1 MASHAATPTGFVLA
15 YPLPLLSCAM
25 VALASDRFA
34 DEPVGSAPGH
44 GSLSVAVC
52 TRDRTAQLERAL
64 RSLLDQ
70 ELAPAEI
77 LVIDNAP
84 ADEATRQMVRQKF
97 PAVRYVRE
105 PASGPAFARNRALIE
120 ARGAVVAFLD
130 DDAVAHRGWAR
141 ALTQELEDERVAACT
156 GRVEA
161 LALETEAQR
170 LFEANGGFS
179 RGVERLHLPRDA
191 KRPLHGLP
199 APLIAWAVSV
209 GSGCSFAVRRV
220 AALETGGFDPAL
232 DPGAPSPGGED
243 LDMLWR
249 LLSVGHAVVYRPDAL
264 AWHEHRRELQAV
276 CDQLAGQQRALTA
289 FLAKTAVRTRGV
301 RRIPVLGF
309 LAWRLLKPGAR
320 LVRRLVGRDPLPAR
334 QLLRMWGSSW
344 RGLFAPLAARR
355 LDHGSPAGDRSLV
368 AK

>member
-1 MASHAATPTGFVLA
+1 
-15 YPLPLLSCAM
+15 M
-25 VALASDRFA
+25 VALASDRIA
-34 DEPVGSAPGH
+34 DELVGSAPGH
-44 GSLSVAVC
+44 GSLSIAVC
-52 TRDRTAQLERAL
+52 TRDRTVQLERAL
-64 RSLLDQ
+64 RSLIDQ

-84 ADEATRQMVRQKF
+84 ADEATRQMIQHIF
-97 PAVRYVRE
+97 PSVRYVRE
-105 PASGPAFARNRALIE
+105 PLIGVAFARNRALME
-120 ARGAVVAFLD
+120 AGTVVVAFLD

-141 ALTQELEDERVAACT
+141 ALVQELEDERVAACT

-220 AALETGGFDPAL
+220 AALEIGGFDPVL
-232 DPGAPSPGGED
+232 DPGAPSPGGGGGGEGGGED

-249 LLSVGHAVVYRPDAL
+249 LLSVGHAVVYQPDAL

-276 CDQLAGQQRALTA
+276 CDQLAGHQRALTA

-344 RGLFAPLAARR
+344 RGLFAHLAAHR
-355 LDHGSPAGDRSLV
+355 LDHGSPPGDRSLI
-368 AK
+368 AKSRRR